1 MSGNL
6 KFLIALIFLLFS
18 SVLEANDSF
27 TPWSFTRQEIKS
39 ISPEKELSVPGVLLK
54 NGIIFFSKYISPVDG
69 DRCSMYPTCA
79 AYSRQAIEK
88 HGFVFGVL
96 LTVDRL
102 IHEANETDR
111 APLVRI
117 HDRLRY
123 FDPVSYN
130 DFWWK

>member
-1 MSGNL
+1 MSSNL
-6 KFLIALIFLLFS
+6 KFLLALNILLFS

-27 TPWSFTRQEIKS
+27 TPWSFTRQEMKS
-39 ISPEKELSVPGVLLK
+39 ISPVKEPSIPGVILK

-69 DRCSMYPTCA
+69 DRCNMYPTCA
-79 AYSRQAIEK
+79 AYSRQAIET
-88 HGFVFGVL
+88 HGFVFGML

-117 HDRLRY
+117 YGRLRY
-123 FDPVSYN
+123 FDPLSNN